1 MLPSRST
8 LLQTA
13 FVVSLG
19 LSGTALLAQRGGW
32 DANSSGGP
40 RWHDAASWRGG
51 APRSAGSGEGLV
63 QISRFRIEGDAAL
76 ALAHGPISV
85 VAMPSAVEDGAD
97 VDADIAG
104 SDRRFSATFEA
115 AVEDRLVHSGYD
127 AATIS
132 PSGGQIAEVRVVR
145 IEAQPPEAPHKPV
158 SGEVSMGV
166 SNRGTMLGVGIAVD
180 GSKPRGALIST
191 RLETRIRDRAS
202 GQVLWE
208 GRAELMSRAGDER
221 WTDQAIADK
230 LAAGLFD
237 GFPLR
242 IGGAR
247 VRR

>member
-13 FVVSLG
+13 VVVWLG

-32 DANSSGGP
+32 DDGA

-76 ALAHGPISV
+76 ALAHGAISV
-85 VAMPSAVEDGAD
+85 VAMPLAGEDGAD
-97 VDADIAG
+97 HPAM
-104 SDRRFSATFEA
+104 DRRFSATFEA

-158 SGEVSMGV
+158 SGEVSVGV
-166 SNRGTMLGVGIAVD
+166 SNRGTMFGVGIAVD
-180 GSKPRGALIST
+180 GSKPRGAIIST

-208 GRAELMSRAGDER
+208 GRAELLTREGDKR

-242 IGGAR
+242 IGEAR

>member
-1 MLPSRST
+1 MLPTRSA

-13 FVVSLG
+13 FVVALG
-19 LSGTALLAQRGGW
+19 LSGTTLLAQRGGW
-32 DANSSGGP
+32 GGGWGDGA
-40 RWHDAASWRGG
+40 RWHDAGGARGG
-51 APRSAGSGEGLV
+51 SSRSAGSGEGLV

-85 VAMPSAVEDGAD
+85 VAMPYDAE
-97 VDADIAG
+97 VDADFAG
-104 SDRRFSATFEA
+104 SDRRFNATFEA

-132 PSGGQIAEVRVVR
+132 PGSGQVAEVRVIR
-145 IEAQPPEAPHKPV
+145 IEARPPEVPHKPV

-166 SNRGTMLGVGIAVD
+166 SNRGTSLGVGIMIDAT
-180 GSKPRGALIST
+180 KPRGALIST

-208 GRAELMSRAGDER
+208 GRAEMLTREGDKR

-230 LAAGLFD
+230 LSAGLFD
-237 GFPLR
+237 GFPLK
-242 IGGAR
+242 IGEAS

>member
-40 RWHDAASWRGG
+40 RWHDASSWRGG

-85 VAMPSAVEDGAD
+85 VAMPLAGEDGAD
-97 VDADIAG
+97 RPAMDQ
-104 SDRRFSATFEA
+104 RLSATFEA

-221 WTDQAIADK
+221 WTDQVIADK

-242 IGGAR
+242 IGEAR